1 MVGTRP
7 WRIASS
13 ASSGGVQAVM
23 GRPSCSGGRQARF
36 TISTICSAVN
46 VAGAPGRGI
55 SANTRSMAWASA
67 AGSSFTAR
75 RRWVALAQRPR
86 HLVTVASARAN
97 RRASGALP
105 CPLAAPTMTLIRW
118 ASPWEQ
124 EGRRSSPVSTVCWAG
139 LTLMGRGHGP
149 GIGTATWTNS
159 TWPARTPLTT
169 PTLPHPLTHFR
180 AAVLVGHAANSWR

>member
-1 MVGTRP
+1 M
-7 WRIASS
+7 
-13 ASSGGVQAVM
+13 
-23 GRPSCSGGRQARF
+23 
-36 TISTICSAVN
+36 
-46 VAGAPGRGI
+46 
-55 SANTRSMAWASA
+55 
-67 AGSSFTAR
+67 
-75 RRWVALAQRPR
+75 ALAQRPR
-86 HLVTVASARAN
+86 HLVTVASAQAN

-105 CPLAAPTMTLIRW
+105 CPLAAPTMILIRW

-180 AAVLVGHAANSWR
+180 AAVLVPLLLLAGVALVTILLLRRAKLANPGEYHTAPPLHATDPALTILRDRYVRGELSTADYEEWRHRLSDSGESL